1 LQITAVHRSMDSD
14 IPPRGKGQEARG
26 WVIAGDNLAMMAFR
40 ERTLPFPDGAI
51 IAAIPR
57 NYVSS
62 EENNK
67 IFGHD
72 SGQQSRGPEPRSWT

>member
-1 LQITAVHRSMDSD
+1 MRQIVFALVAV
-14 IPPRGKGQEARG
+14 EALARVVAG
-26 WVIAGDNLAMMAFR
+26 LRARRGDNLAMMAFR